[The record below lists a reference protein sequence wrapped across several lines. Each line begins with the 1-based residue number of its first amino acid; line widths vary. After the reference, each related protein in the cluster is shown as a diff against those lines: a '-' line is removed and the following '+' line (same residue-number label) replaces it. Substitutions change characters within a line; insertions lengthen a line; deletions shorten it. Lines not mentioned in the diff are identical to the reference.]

1 MSILPNNEV
10 GEGASSCLQVKNVCL
25 IHKHL
30 VFMPQFSLHMFVE
43 ELCPFMILYAFIL
56 QIAHKI

>member
-25 IHKHL
+25 IHKHF
-30 VFMPQFSLHMFVE
+30 VFMPQFSFHMC
-43 ELCPFMILYAFIL
+43 LLKNC
-56 QIAHKI
+56 AHS